1 MNELLAQL
9 YGTHEKIASAA
20 QVQETVETVSD
31 EEALDEYIVAEIEK
45 VAEAQGVDLN
55 ALSDEDLGEIFAA
68 YKGELLKEASADFGG
83 EEIDDATQE
92 ALSVGDLIG
101 RTALH
106 AFYDE
111 ANKVQAVAET
121 HEKLA
126 GLSDEEIFEGL
137 AMQRAENI
145 LAALA
150 GEPEGFFKEA
160 ALALDAED
168 EDLDDAITSA
178 AADILDANGY
188 DVDAIAAALVG

>member
-20 QVQETVETVSD
+20 QETVEVASD
-31 EEALDEYIVAEIEK
+31 EGALDEYIVSEIEK
-45 VAEAQGVDLN
+45 VADAQGVDLN
-55 ALSDEDLGEIFAA
+55 DLSDEDLAEIFAA
-68 YKGELLKEASADFGG
+68 YKGELLKEASAPEVEDH
-83 EEIDDATQE
+83 DDATQE

-111 ANKVQAVAET
+111 ASKVQAAAEA

-126 GLSDEEIFEGL
+126 GLSDDEIFEGL

-160 ALALDAED
+160 ALELDAED
-168 EDLDDAITSA
+168 ADLDDAITMA
-178 AADILDANGY
+178 AAEILDANGY
-188 DVDAIAAALVG
+188 DVDAIASALVG

>member
-20 QVQETVETVSD
+20 QETVEAASD
-31 EEALDEYIVAEIEK
+31 ESALDEYIVSEIEK
-45 VAEAQGVDLN
+45 VADAQGVDLN
-55 ALSDEDLGEIFAA
+55 DLSDEDLAEIYVA
-68 YKGELLKEASADFGG
+68 YKEELLKEASADVGG
-83 EEIDDATQE
+83 EVDDATQE

-111 ANKVQAVAET
+111 ASKVQAEAAV

-160 ALALDAED
+160 ALELDAED
-168 EDLDDAITSA
+168 ADLDDAITLA
-178 AADILDANGY
+178 AAEILDANGY
-188 DVDAIAAALVG
+188 DVDAIANALVG